1 MSLKRKSAVAL
12 SALALAAAGTAV
24 TASPAAAVGGC
35 PSATLC
41 LSEDTNYVDIDV
53 TSKTTAQN
61 CIALG
66 HYGETG
72 FYNGIRSY
80 VNNLPVNVDVYFY
93 NGSVGDPYKYE
104 ATIRPGGFSSNT
116 TDVYKF
122 GYRGAV
128 CTGGGNPNVLLVS

>member
-24 TASPAAAVGGC
+24 TTTPAAAEGGC

-53 TSKTTAQN
+53 TSKTTGPN

-72 FYNGIRSY
+72 FYNGIKSY
-80 VNNLPVNVDVYFY
+80 VNNLPVTVSVYFY
-93 NGSVGDPYKYE
+93 SPLYE
-104 ATIRPGGFSSNT
+104 RYLPESPIYSGGFSSDT
-116 TDVYKF
+116 TSVYKY
-122 GYRGAV
+122 GMRGAV
-128 CTGGGNPNVLLVS
+128 CTGGADPNLRLLS